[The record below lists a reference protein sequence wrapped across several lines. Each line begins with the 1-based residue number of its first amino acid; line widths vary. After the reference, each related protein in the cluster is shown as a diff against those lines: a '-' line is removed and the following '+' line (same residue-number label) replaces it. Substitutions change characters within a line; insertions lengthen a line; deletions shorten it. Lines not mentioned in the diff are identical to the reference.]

1 MAAEGTT
8 GRAKMGSVTPVSRP
22 PEWYRDIIIYQL
34 HVRSFCD
41 SDADGIGDFDGL
53 TSKLDYLV
61 DLGVSAVWMLPFFPS
76 PLRDDGYDIAD
87 YRSVNPSYGTMA
99 SFKRFLRAAHDRDL
113 KVIIELVMNHSSD
126 MHPWFQRARHAPA
139 GSRHRNFYVW
149 SDDPNKYSE
158 TRIIFV
164 DTETSNWTWDPV
176 AQSYYWHRFYSH
188 QPDLNFDSPDVH
200 RAMLSTL
207 DYWFEMGVDGV
218 RLDAIPYL
226 YEREGTNCENLPETH
241 EFLRKLRAHMDE
253 HFPDRFVLAEANQ
266 WPEDAVEYFGKGDE
280 CHMCFHFPLMPRLYL
295 AVQQESRAPIVDIL
309 EQTPDVPP
317 GCQWALFLRNHD
329 ELTLEMVT
337 DEERDYMYRRYAGD
351 QRMRINVGIRRRL
364 STLLSH
370 DRRKIELLNALLF
383 SLPGTPIIYYG
394 DEIGMGDNVY
404 LGDRDSVRTPMQ
416 WSADRNAGFSR
427 ADPQR
432 LSLPVIADPL
442 YHYSAVNVETQ
453 RRTPS
458 SLWWWMRRMIALRQR
473 LPVLARGT
481 MQMIESDNSKVLTF
495 LRSIDGD
502 EPDDIL
508 VVANLSRHPQQVSIP
523 LQGFEGVRPIELNSH
538 NALARIESTPYR
550 LMLGA
555 HDVYW
560 LRVSRAGEAQARIE
574 IGAPPEI
581 GMDRLR
587 LPLSRID
594 ATRLAKALQPSIAQQ
609 RWFGDRHRTIAETT
623 VIDAFELATAST
635 RQGSSPSW
643 LVGVQMEFDVG
654 EPARYIVVLRRAG
667 GEWHDAFS
675 DETFAGELARTI
687 LRNGTLTGS
696 AGTVRGH
703 TMQRVRLD
711 NEPLRSRPVGGEQSN
726 SSHAIAD
733 QWVLKLLRKVEP
745 GLHPEVELLT
755 HLTAVQFPHAPQMI
769 GTAEYV
775 PRSGSDPTTVA
786 TMVSMVH
793 GAGDAY
799 AIVLN
804 QASRFLEWTATEPEL
819 AKVPIVSPTPLGVM
833 ALPDEVAPALA
844 EALEFAQL
852 LGTRTAELHNAL
864 ANSSAERM
872 RPQVFDTHAR
882 RSMYQALRSEMRAT
896 INAMRSHEVREAL
909 QGVMSPAEAAH
920 VGRAVIERAAQ
931 LLSERVDGRRI
942 RVHGDLHLGQ
952 ILARG
957 GEITF
962 IDFEG
967 EPARPLGERSIK
979 RTPLVDVAG
988 MIRSFDYAANEAVAL
1003 AFSRGMGHADRL
1015 REWAAAFGDWCAQ
1028 SYTRAYVDQ
1037 MAGSE
1042 LIPSDHAHLKLLLDV
1057 AVLQKAAYEVRYEIG
1072 HRLDRV
1078 GIPLRGLRRLVG

>member
-1 MAAEGTT
+1 MSAGNTF
-8 GRAKMGSVTPVSRP
+8 VSRP

-34 HVRSFCD
+34 HIRSFCD

-61 DLGVSAVWMLPFFPS
+61 DLGVNAIWMLPFFPS
-76 PLRDDGYDIAD
+76 PGRDDGYDIAD
-87 YRSVNPSYGTMA
+87 YRAINPSYGTMA
-99 SFKRFLRAAHDRDL
+99 SFRRFLRAAHERDL

-126 MHPWFQRARHAPA
+126 THPWFQRARHAPA

-149 SDDPNKYSE
+149 SDDPNKYGD

-188 QPDLNFDSPDVH
+188 QPDLNFDNPDVH
-200 RAMLSTL
+200 KAMLSTL
-207 DYWFEMGVDGV
+207 DFWFEMGVDGV

-241 EFLRKLRAHMDE
+241 QFLKKVRAHMDE

-309 EQTPDVPP
+309 EQTPDLPP

-427 ADPQR
+427 ADTQR
-432 LSLPVIADPL
+432 LSLPVITDPL

-458 SLWWWMRRMIALRQR
+458 SLWWWMRQMIALRQR
-473 LPVLARGT
+473 LPVMARGT
-481 MQMIESDNSKVLTF
+481 MTMIESDNSKVLTF
-495 LRSIDGD
+495 LRSIGG
-502 EPDDIL
+502 ETPDDIL
-508 VVANLSRHPQQVSIP
+508 VVANLSRHPQQVNVP
-523 LQGFEGVRPIELNSH
+523 LPGFEGVRPIELNSG
-538 NALARIESTPYR
+538 NPLAGVESTPYR
-550 LMLGA
+550 LMLGP

-560 LRVSRAGEAQARIE
+560 LQLSRSVEPETAIIE
-574 IGAPPEI
+574 TGAPPAI
-581 GMDRLR
+581 GMERLR

-594 ATRLAKALQPSIAQQ
+594 STKLAKALQPSIARQ
-609 RWFGDRHRTIAETT
+609 RWFGDRHRNITDTA
-623 VIDAFELATAST
+623 VIDAFEVSTATT
-635 RQGSSPSW
+635 KQGSSPTW
-643 LVGVQMEFDVG
+643 LVGVQMEFDEG
-654 EPARYIVVLRRAG
+654 EPARYITVLRRADG
-667 GEWHDAFS
+667 TWHDAFT
-675 DETFAGELARTI
+675 DPHFAGELARII
-687 LRNGTLTGS
+687 LRNTTLNG
-696 AGTVRGH
+696 ANGVVRGH
-703 TMQRVRLD
+703 TVHKMRINGDLL
-711 NEPLRSRPVGGEQSN
+711 ESGPIGGEQSN

-733 QWVLKLLRKVEP
+733 RWVLKLLRKVEP
-745 GLHPEVELLT
+745 GLHPEVELLS
-755 HLTAVQFPHAPQMI
+755 HLTSVDFPYAPRLI
-769 GTAEYV
+769 GTAEYA
-775 PRSGSDPTTVA
+775 PRSGSEPTTVA

-793 GAGDAY
+793 GARDTY
-799 AIVLN
+799 SIVLN

-819 AKVPIVSPTPLGVM
+819 AKIPITSPTPLMVM
-833 ALPDEVAPALA
+833 PLADEIAPALA

-852 LGTRTAELHNAL
+852 LGTRTADMHKAL
-864 ANSSAERM
+864 ANSSAERL
-872 RPQVFDTHAR
+872 RPQAFDTHAR

-896 INAMRSHEVREAL
+896 INAMRSTEAKEAL
-909 QGVMSPAEAAH
+909 QDIMSPGEAAH

-931 LLSERVDGRRI
+931 LIPTYLDGRRI

-957 GEITF
+957 GDITF

-988 MIRSFDYAANEAVAL
+988 MVRSFDYA
-1003 AFSRGMGHADRL
+1003 
-1015 REWAAAFGDWCAQ
+1015 
-1028 SYTRAYVDQ
+1028 
-1037 MAGSE
+1037 
-1042 LIPSDHAHLKLLLDV
+1042 
-1057 AVLQKAAYEVRYEIG
+1057 
-1072 HRLDRV
+1072 
-1078 GIPLRGLRRLVG
+1078 